1 MGNQTAVIGKVIH
14 AIGKCINLSFAQ
26 STADRNPLDRALMT
40 SLLNDFQFLLFF
52 VFTACQSSISS
63 KNYHFYMVFESSCKP
78 LNLFKK
84 GRRTSNFKVFV
95 FNILVET
102 VALSIFSENCDGQ
115 PFIAHTI

>member
-26 STADRNPLDRALMT
+26 STADRDPLDHALMT
-40 SLLNDFQFLLFF
+40 SLLIFNFCFFF